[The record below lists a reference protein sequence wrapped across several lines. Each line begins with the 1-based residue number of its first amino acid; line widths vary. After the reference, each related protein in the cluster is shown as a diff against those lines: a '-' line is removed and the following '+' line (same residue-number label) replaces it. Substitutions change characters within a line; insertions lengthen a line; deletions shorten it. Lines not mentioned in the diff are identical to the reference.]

1 MADTEPVFKP
11 KPRPIIRI
19 GLFLISHSLFVS
31 VICCTAGIVALL
43 LLPALAKNTYISEN
57 ALMPGSASPMLSNND
72 ASEGHNFVNRILN
85 LDSETTKTGIEI
97 PELIAN
103 HIVDLGGEVNYHKF
117 QPISN
122 KFHPLHFFL
131 GPDAGVIQGN
141 YSCSSY
147 GINTVGIIRAPRG
160 DGKEAIVMVTPY
172 SSVKITTGQALS
184 LGVAYSVFSLLSRVT
199 WLAKDIIWLAAD
211 SKHGEYAAV
220 AAWLRDYNTLSF
232 GDLKLY
238 PEICGVSTSPA
249 RKTSQ
254 VKEDTN
260 GFQRAGTMAAALV
273 IKVADSS
280 TEFEKDVLN
289 IYAEAS
295 NGQMPNLDLINVV
308 NYLAVHGQGLQ
319 VRVEKI
325 WSLLDSWWLN
335 SVGEL
340 IELLGKVATSLN
352 PQGRFGIP
360 VADYVEG
367 SATLASSLYNQALGV
382 PTGPHGAFRDYQV
395 DAITLEISPKFY
407 STERV
412 LFLLRV
418 GRLVEGVIRS
428 VNNLLEKFHQSF
440 FLYLLTSPNR
450 FVSVGVYMIAF
461 ALLIAPL
468 PLVAAALFSDAS
480 KTKLGEDKVPL
491 KPAPHGESVPTFT
504 SWKWLYAAKTVLV
517 VHLWSAVVT
526 LLPNFLYQIPN
537 SSPSTNL
544 LIWIALSVLS
554 LFFTYALSGSFSFFS
569 TSQPQR
575 REWALLKSVTVAA
588 AFIGLCLMSVINFAT
603 AEIGALLLV
612 PMCLTV
618 VPLRHDLKVNTMTG
632 LIRGACNMLLVFLG
646 FPPTAFLLL
655 KGASDGFDNVRF
667 GDFWNWAETLWAWN
681 SATYIYILSNN
692 AYHHVEVMKHSDC
705 GLSLG
710 NRTQLLRKQIVPSYN
725 LLTSAFGPARC
736 LSLKVCSLETASSFL
751 QNGMVAPFATGI

>member
-1 MADTEPVFKP
+1 MADTEPVVKP

-57 ALMPGSASPMLSNND
+57 ALMPGSASPMLSNSD
-72 ASEGHNFVNRILN
+72 ASEGHSFVNRILN
-85 LDSETTKTGIEI
+85 LDSDTTKTGIEI
-97 PELIAN
+97 PELIAK
-103 HIVDLGGEVNYHKF
+103 HIVELG
-117 QPISN
+117 
-122 KFHPLHFFL
+122 
-131 GPDAGVIQGN
+131 
-141 YSCSSY
+141 
-147 GINTVGIIRAPRG
+147 VGIIRAPRG

-172 SSVKITTGQALS
+172 NSVKITTGQALS

-238 PEICGVSTSPA
+238 PEICGVSTLPA

-254 VKEDTN
+254 VKEDTISD
-260 GFQRAGTMAAALV
+260 GSRRAGTMAAALV

-308 NYLAVHGQGLQ
+308 NYLAVHAQGLQ
-319 VRVEKI
+319 VRVEKV

-335 SVGEL
+335 SLGEL
-340 IELLGKVATSLN
+340 IELLGKVVTSLN

-395 DAITLEISPKFY
+395 DAITMEISPKFY

-418 GRLVEGVIRS
+418 GRISLCS
-428 VNNLLEKFHQSF
+428 LLCL
-440 FLYLLTSPNR
+440 FLGECVCLC
-450 FVSVGVYMIAF
+450 GVYMIAF

-480 KTKLGEDKVPL
+480 KTKLGKDKVPL
-491 KPAPHGESVPTFT
+491 KPAPHGESVPTFA

-517 VHLWSAVVT
+517 VHLWGAVSWEAEHNSIGTSQKLLFRQGTEGRISQEANGYLVRSSDKC
-526 LLPNFLYQIPN
+526 LALPNV
-537 SSPSTNL
+537 SH
-544 LIWIALSVLS
+544 
-554 LFFTYALSGSFSFFS
+554 
-569 TSQPQR
+569 
-575 REWALLKSVTVAA
+575 
-588 AFIGLCLMSVINFAT
+588 C
-603 AEIGALLLV
+603 
-612 PMCLTV
+612 
-618 VPLRHDLKVNTMTG
+618 
-632 LIRGACNMLLVFLG
+632 
-646 FPPTAFLLL
+646 
-655 KGASDGFDNVRF
+655 
-667 GDFWNWAETLWAWN
+667 
-681 SATYIYILSNN
+681 
-692 AYHHVEVMKHSDC
+692 
-705 GLSLG
+705 
-710 NRTQLLRKQIVPSYN
+710 
-725 LLTSAFGPARC
+725 
-736 LSLKVCSLETASSFL
+736 ETASSFL
-751 QNGMVAPFATGI
+751 QNGMVAYFATGTDTANTALAM